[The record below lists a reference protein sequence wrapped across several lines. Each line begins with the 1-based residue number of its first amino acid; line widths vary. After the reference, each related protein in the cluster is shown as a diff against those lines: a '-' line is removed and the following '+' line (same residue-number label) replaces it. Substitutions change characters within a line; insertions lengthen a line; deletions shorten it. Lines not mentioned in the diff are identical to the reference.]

1 MLTPY
6 HEKRRG
12 CAPHLNPP
20 ITVLQK
26 LQYWFYKHV
35 AKDEKRTLLYMDG
48 PRAAAKFRTLDE
60 DHDPLFH
67 LPPEFLSRAA
77 DSLREQGKT
86 TAANRATQAAAA
98 SHLWRNQATDARLH
112 LGRLQRH
119 GQTDTRTFWLE
130 LAYQVLVGNTSEAH
144 ARLDQIEE
152 EDWLSDWGGTIVG
165 QTIAH
170 SENPDPK
177 LTNRITQLSMR
188 LWRRQRKGEQ
198 QPPQQ
203 EVQTTN
209 KELDPEEALERE
221 LERLSA
227 DSTSPMSVSM

>member
-1 MLTPY
+1 M
-6 HEKRRG
+6 
-12 CAPHLNPP
+12 
-20 ITVLQK
+20 LQK
-26 LQYWFYKHV
+26 LQYWFYKYV

-48 PRAAAKFRTLDE
+48 PRAAAKFETLDE
-60 DHDPLFH
+60 DHDPPFH
-67 LPPEFLSRAA
+67 LPSQFLSRAA
-77 DSLREQGKT
+77 DTLRAQGKT

-98 SHLWRNQATDARLH
+98 SHLWRNESTDARLH
-112 LGRLQRH
+112 LGRLLRH
-119 GQTDTRTFWLE
+119 GQTDIRTFWLE
-130 LAYQVLVGNTSEAH
+130 LAYHVLVGNASEAH

-170 SENPDPK
+170 SEKPDPK

-188 LWRRQRKGEQ
+188 LWRRQRKGDEQ
-198 QPPQQ
+198 QPQQ

-227 DSTSPMSVSM
+227 GSTSPMSVSM